1 MKRWLLLA
9 ILASGCMTPSQQ
21 QQVKKLDAEIESA
34 RTELRE
40 LATVQKVVD
49 QHREAVKMLTEQV
62 DALRTEVTELEV
74 AGASKGKSR
83 VFLR

>member
-1 MKRWLLLA
+1 
-9 ILASGCMTPSQQ
+9 MTPSQQ
-21 QQVKKLDAEIESA
+21 QQLKKLDAEIESA

-62 DALRTEVTELEV
+62 DALRTEVTELEL
-74 AGASKGKSR
+74 AGAGKGKSR